1 MKHLFLFAIL
11 LASIA
16 TANAQ
21 IMDLKREPGTDDSIV
36 LQRAFLQ
43 KDINAVVIS
52 SSFVLN
58 GYLRIPKGK
67 TLKFEPGCTITGKGT
82 INGGI
87 IDAGYQQK
95 IFDTS
100 LTVNPESVNQYFSVK
115 WFGAKGDNLDD
126 YAAIQKSINTCLKN
140 GIRTVYIPLGHYKIS
155 KPLIV
160 RGNGVSDTA
169 YNFCTLEILGES
181 SFWDANTGTELMPT
195 FNNTFAIG
203 IQRGKGCK
211 VRKLKITGQFKGPA
225 VATTME
231 YYNID
236 FNDFTDKASRDN
248 RYSPYSAI
256 VIDPFT
262 NVPNKKEDTSAY
274 YPGLHKYYG
283 SNGKSSQSGSTATEI
298 EEVSISGFVVGIC
311 SSPNGATRNAEI
323 TIINKVQFANC
334 KLCISGGQDQEK
346 ENVISNAYCWGG
358 THTFF
363 STGMYGAG
371 RMAGNWII
379 DNVNIAG
386 SVIRFIYNQQHG
398 YFATHISHVYAEML
412 GTWGTINSELASEIS
427 GCSVDFASQSIVG
440 KKTVITSY
448 GKNIVYRG
456 CNFRYYGEK
465 TPLTIEGDCVFDH
478 CYFSGPVEQ
487 KKAISNVFYNPG
499 NESPT
504 LFSLW
509 SIFFVFTVVGVIYYF
524 IKRKHKKQV
533 GLAPVRNEENAYLQ
547 FE

>member
-1 MKHLFLFAIL
+1 MKHLLIL
-11 LASIA
+11 MILAA
-16 TANAQ
+16 TTTANAQ
-21 IMDLKREPGTDDSIV
+21 IINLKREAGTDDSIV

-43 KDINAVVIS
+43 KDINAVLIS

-58 GYLRIPKGK
+58 GTLKIPKGK
-67 TLKFEPGCTITGKGT
+67 TLKFEPGCAITGKGT

-100 LTVNPESVNQYFSVK
+100 LTVNPEAVNQYFSVK
-115 WFGAKGDNLDD
+115 WFVAKGDNVDD

-140 GIRTVYIPLGHYKIS
+140 GIRTVYLPLGYYRIS

-160 RGNGVSDTA
+160 RGNGISDTA
-169 YNFCTLEILGES
+169 FNFCTLEILGES
-181 SFWDANTGTELMPT
+181 SFWDAIAGSELRPA
-195 FNNTFAIG
+195 FNNSFAIG

-211 VRKLKITGQFKGPA
+211 VRKLRITGQFKPPA
-225 VATTME
+225 PATQME
-231 YYNID
+231 YYNIE
-236 FNDFTDKASRDN
+236 FKDFTDKLCRDN
-248 RYSPYSAI
+248 RFSPYSAI

-262 NVPNKKEDTSAY
+262 NVPNSKEDTSNY

-283 SNGKSSQSGSTATEI
+283 SNGRSRQSGSTATEI

-311 SSPNGATRNAEI
+311 SSPNGITRNAEI

-334 KLCISGGQDQEK
+334 KLCVSGGQDQEK
-346 ENVISNAYCWGG
+346 DNIISNAYCWGG

-363 STGMYGAG
+363 STGLYGAG

-386 SVIRFIYNQQHG
+386 NVIRFIYNPQHG
-398 YFATHISHVYAEML
+398 YFATHISHVYAETL
-412 GTWGTINSELASEIS
+412 GTWGTIDSELASEIA
-427 GCSVDFASQSIVG
+427 GCTVDFAPQSVAG
-440 KKTVITSY
+440 KQTLITSW
-448 GKNIVYRG
+448 GNNVVYRG
-456 CNFRYYGEK
+456 CNFRYYGEN
-465 TPLTIEGDCVFDH
+465 TALTIEGNCVFDH

-487 KKAISNVFYNPG
+487 KKAISNTFYDPG

-509 SIFFVFTVVGVIYYF
+509 SIFFVFTGIGIIYYF
-524 IKRKHKKQV
+524 IKRKHKKQISIV
-533 GLAPVRNEENAYLQ
+533 PVSNEENGYLQ

>member
-1 MKHLFLFAIL
+1 MKQIFLLSL
-11 LASIA
+11 LAAAIA
-16 TANAQ
+16 TSNGQ
-21 IMDLKREPGTDDSIV
+21 IIELKREAGTDDAVV
-36 LQRAFLQ
+36 LQRAFAQ
-43 KDINAVVIS
+43 KDVNAVLIR

-58 GYLRIPKGK
+58 AVLKIPKGK
-67 TLKFEPGCTITGKGT
+67 TLKFEPGCMISGNGT

-95 IFDTS
+95 IFDSS
-100 LTVNPESVNQYFSVK
+100 LTVNPEAVNQYFSVK
-115 WFGAKGDNLDD
+115 WFGAKGDNVDD

-140 GIRTVYIPLGHYKIS
+140 GIRTVYIPLGYYKIS
-155 KPLIV
+155 KPLII
-160 RGNGVSDTA
+160 RGDGMSDTA
-169 YNFCTLEILGES
+169 KNFCTLEILGES
-181 SFWDANTGTELMPT
+181 SFWDSNTGTELRPT

-211 VRKLKITGQFKGPA
+211 IRKLRITGQFQPPKT
-225 VATTME
+225 ATTIE
-231 YYNID
+231 FYNID
-236 FNDFTDKASRDN
+236 FKDFTDKVSRDN

-262 NVPNKKEDTSAY
+262 NVPNAKEDSSSY

-283 SNGKSSQSGSTATEI
+283 TNGRSSQSGSTATEI
-298 EEVSISGFVVGIC
+298 EEVSITGFVVGIC
-311 SSPNGATRNAEI
+311 SAPNGKTRNAEI
-323 TIINKVQFANC
+323 TMINKVQFANC

-346 ENVISNAYCWGG
+346 DNTISNIYCWGG
-358 THTFF
+358 THTVFA
-363 STGMYGAG
+363 TGQYGAG

-379 DNVNIAG
+379 SNVNIAG
-386 SVIRFIYNQQHG
+386 NVSRFIYNQQHG
-398 YFATHISHVYAEML
+398 YFATHISHVYAETL

-427 GCSVDFASQSIVG
+427 GCTVDFAYQSIAG
-440 KKTVITSY
+440 KQTLITSW

-499 NESPT
+499 TESPT

-509 SIFFVFTVVGVIYYF
+509 SLFFLLTGIGVIYYF
-524 IKRKHKKQV
+524 IKRRHHKGRATV
-533 GLAPVRNEENAYLQ
+533 PVSNSENAYLQ
-547 FE
+547 FD